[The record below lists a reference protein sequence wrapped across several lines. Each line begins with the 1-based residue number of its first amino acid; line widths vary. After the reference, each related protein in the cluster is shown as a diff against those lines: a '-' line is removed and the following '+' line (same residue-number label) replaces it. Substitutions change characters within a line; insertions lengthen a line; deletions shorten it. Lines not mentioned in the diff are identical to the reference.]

1 MNIDQH
7 TFVFYGIVGSG
18 KGTQVK
24 LLENYLK
31 DNNLTDDILF
41 ISTGSDYR
49 RIIGENS
56 LTSNVIKN
64 IVNEGHLVPDF
75 FTISLFIEDVR
86 RSIKE
91 DTVIITDGFPR
102 TIEQSKALEY
112 IMDLYNRKN
121 IHIIYLELDREEAL
135 RRMKLRKRIDDT
147 DIGITNRFNEYVT
160 NVIPSMEYFEG
171 RENYAIHRING
182 NQSVEDVH
190 RDIINSIGLN
200 K

>member
-1 MNIDQH
+1 MNVDQH

-31 DNNLTDDILF
+31 DNSLTDDILF

-49 RIIGENS
+49 RIISENS

-86 RSIKE
+86 KSIKE

-102 TIEQSKALEY
+102 TIDQSKSLEY
-112 IMDLYNRKN
+112 IMNLYNRKN
-121 IHIIYLELDREEAL
+121 IHIIYLDLEKDEAL
-135 RRMKLRKRIDDT
+135 RRMKARNRSDDT
-147 DIGITNRFNEYVT
+147 DEAIENRFNEYVT
-160 NVIPSMEYFEG
+160 NVIPSMEYFKEK
-171 RENYAIHRING
+171 ENFTIHRIDAS
-182 NQSVEDVH
+182 QSVEKVH
-190 RDIINSIGLN
+190 KDIISSIGLD